1 MSTIF
6 TTIPR
11 SSQPAPAPVVVTTTT
26 TTITQVS
33 PIDMLVRIMLYWSA
47 STQWNRKWVLII
59 YLCMF
64 TQMQIPGLFVKQ
76 KIELLEIMTG
86 YETENKFVY
95 ACYVL
100 CIVLIF

>member
-6 TTIPR
+6 TAIPL
-11 SSQPAPAPVVVTTTT
+11 SSQPAAAPVVVTTTT
-26 TTITQVS
+26 TTTVTQVS
-33 PIDMLVRIMLYWSA
+33 PLDMLVRFMLYWSA
-47 STQWNRKWVLII
+47 STQWNGKWVLII
-59 YLCMF
+59 CLCMF

-95 ACYVL
+95 AW
-100 CIVLIF
+100 